1 MTKAYA
7 LVTGDKIEIQDGKS
21 IREVA
26 QIQTQ
31 RNRYAPNVRAKVYE
45 VRYDSVG
52 AGKHA
57 NVRLGKYV
65 F

>member
-1 MTKAYA
+1 MAKAYA
-7 LVTGDKIEIQDGKS
+7 LVTGDKIEIQDDKS

-26 QIQTQ
+26 QLQSEC
-31 RNRYAPNVRAKVYE
+31 NRYAPSVRAKVYE
-45 VRYDSVG
+45 VRFDNVG
-52 AGKHA
+52 EGKRA